1 MNISLRQLRAFV
13 AVAKSGS
20 FTLAADSLF
29 VTQSALSGLI
39 KELESA
45 LGLKLFDRTTR
56 RIQLSDVGHSL
67 YPRVEN
73 ILHELDGVLEE
84 ASSLRALKTG
94 SVSVAAPQLMAA
106 TFLPEVMAAYGA
118 RHPGVRVRL
127 MDCVVENIMAPV
139 FSGEVDFAIGPERK
153 LNSDIQAEPL
163 FALPFMAVCPAGH
176 PLAAQDEVRWAD
188 LLAQPFISLRGEF
201 TQRLSGDLLPVFRDR
216 ALEPGIEVTFMP
228 TALSMVSAGLGVT
241 ACMPYAAAMVRHYG
255 LAMRPLTAP
264 RVTRRFF
271 IYTRKARALSPAAR
285 QFRDSLIAFLAER
298 DDTLSPRAHSPV
310 PPTVNP
316 PSMRSVG

>member
-13 AVAKSGS
+13 AVARSGS
-20 FTLAADSLF
+20 FTQAAESLF

-39 KELESA
+39 KELEGV
-45 LGLKLFDRTTR
+45 LGLRLFDRTTR

-67 YPRVEN
+67 FPRVDK

-84 ASSLRALKTG
+84 ASSLRTLKTG
-94 SVSVAAPQLMAA
+94 SVSIAAPQLMAA
-106 TFLPEVMAAYGA
+106 TFLPEVIAAFGR

-127 MDCVVENIMAPV
+127 LDCVVENIMTPV

-153 LNSDIQAEPL
+153 LNSDIHAEML
-163 FALPFMAVCPAGH
+163 FELPFMAVCPTDH
-176 PLAAQDEVRWAD
+176 PLAAANEVRWAE
-188 LLAQPFISLRGEF
+188 LLAQPFISLSGEF
-201 TQRLSGDLLPVFRDR
+201 TQRLSGELPAAFRDR
-216 ALEPGIEVTFMP
+216 TLEPGIEVTFMP

-241 ACMPYAAAMVRHYG
+241 ACMPYAAAMVRHYN
-255 LAMRPLTAP
+255 LSMRPLIEP

-271 IYTRKARALSPAAR
+271 IYTRKERALSPAAQQLR
-285 QFRDSLIAFLAER
+285 AMLLDFL
-298 DDTLSPRAHSPV
+298 HSPV